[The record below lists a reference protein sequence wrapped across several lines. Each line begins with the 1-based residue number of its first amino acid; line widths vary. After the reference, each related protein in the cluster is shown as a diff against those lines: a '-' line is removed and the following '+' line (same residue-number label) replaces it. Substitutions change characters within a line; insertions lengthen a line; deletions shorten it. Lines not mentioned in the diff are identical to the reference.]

1 MLYNLRV
8 QKNVSLVS
16 LGCSKN
22 LVDSEVMLGLLQG
35 AGYSI
40 TTDVADADAIIVN
53 TCGFLGAAVEESL
66 QTLSEMAQHKNGRC
80 KAVVATGCLPQRDA
94 QLIKM
99 RVPQVDAIL
108 GTTDFPQIV
117 STLDGLVAPNRV
129 LDIRQSSFVNRQS
142 DGLIQLSVTPTAQ
155 HAYVYDHVTPRVRA
169 TPPWTAYIKIAEGCD
184 HSCSFCIIP
193 SLRGPFRSRPME
205 SIVQEARNLA
215 AGGVREI
222 VLVAQDSTRYGMD
235 LYQKW
240 SLGALIKE
248 LSKIEELKWIRTLYA
263 YPSQVNDEFI
273 EALCLA
279 PRVARYLD
287 IPLQHASKTVLAR
300 MRRGGH
306 SESYGRLLDRFRV
319 LNPNI
324 SIRTSFIVGF
334 PGETEEQFAELC
346 DFVRA
351 QKFDRIGVFKY
362 SDEDTALSFGLDG
375 RVPQET
381 KDERYHVLQTLQ
393 QKISLR
399 KNREYIG
406 QTLDVLLENEEPGGI
421 VGRSFRDAP
430 DIDGNVFVKM
440 SPRERKTHPPGN
452 FVPVRIG
459 GASEYDLSG
468 KLA

>member
-1 MLYNLRV
+1 
-8 QKNVSLVS
+8 
-16 LGCSKN
+16 
-22 LVDSEVMLGLLQG
+22 MLGLLQG

-40 TTDVADADAIIVN
+40 TTDVAQADAIIVN

-66 QTLSEMAQHKNGRC
+66 QTLSDVAQHKENGGRC

-108 GTTDFPQIV
+108 GTSDFPQIV
-117 STLDGLVAPNRV
+117 STLDNIIEPNRV
-129 LDIRQSSFVNRQS
+129 LDVGLSGSTTLRMPQN
-142 DGLIQLSVTPTAQ
+142 GLIQLSVTPTKQ

-205 SIVQEARNLA
+205 SIIAEARNLA
-215 AGGVREI
+215 QNGVKEI

-248 LSKIEELKWIRTLYA
+248 LSKIEELKWVRTLYA

-273 EALCLA
+273 EAVCLA

-306 SESYGRLLDRFRV
+306 AESYARLLDRFRV
-319 LNPNI
+319 LDPEL

-334 PGETEEQFAELC
+334 PGETEEQFQELC
-346 DFVRA
+346 DFVKSQR
-351 QKFDRIGVFKY
+351 FDRIGVFKY
-362 SDEDTALSFGLDG
+362 SDEDTALSYGLDG
-375 RVPQET
+375 RVPQEV
-381 KDERYHVLQTLQ
+381 KDERYHILQTLQ

-399 KNREYIG
+399 KNRDYIG
-406 QTLDVLLENEEPGGI
+406 KTLDVLLESEEPGGI

-440 SPRERKTHPPGN
+440 SPRERKANPPGS
-452 FVPVRIG
+452 FVQVRIS

-468 KLA
+468 KLAV

>member
-1 MLYNLRV
+1 
-8 QKNVSLVS
+8 
-16 LGCSKN
+16 
-22 LVDSEVMLGLLQG
+22 MLGLLQG
-35 AGYSI
+35 AGYSL

-66 QTLSEMAQHKNGRC
+66 QTLNDMAQHKNGRC

-117 STLDGLVAPNRV
+117 STLDNLVEPNRV
-129 LDIRQSSFVNRQS
+129 LDTPLNSSTTLRMPQN
-142 DGLIQLSVTPTAQ
+142 GLIQLSVTPTKQ

-215 AGGVREI
+215 ASGVKEI

-235 LYQKW
+235 LYNKW
-240 SLGALIKE
+240 SLGTLIKE

-306 SESYGRLLDRFRV
+306 SESYARLLDRFRV
-319 LNPNI
+319 LNPEL

-334 PGETEEQFAELC
+334 PGETEEQFQELC
-346 DFVRA
+346 DFVKS

-375 RVPQET
+375 RVSQET
-381 KDERYHVLQTLQ
+381 KDERYHILQTLQ
-393 QKISLR
+393 QKISLK
-399 KNREYIG
+399 KNRDYIG
-406 QTLDVLLENEEPGGI
+406 KTLDVLLESEEPGGTA
-421 VGRSFRDAP
+421 GRSFRDAP

-440 SPRERKTHPPGN
+440 SPRERKQNPPGS
-452 FVPVRIG
+452 FVQVRIS